1 MNGQNICGYTHPL
14 LSLVLYLSNRD
25 TVNDTLI
32 GYQKTEMVTDRRLAD
47 SFWPSTCQ
55 ALALPS
61 TKPLFSPY
69 HSGRVLNAALEVDG
83 RRCSFPMEDT
93 LYMARL
99 LIAPAHSYIY
109 RHHPLLGSA
118 TSYPLPSSTSL
129 SRHWAKRHRTH
140 TRHGGI
146 ISLSQITRT
155 ARSRKQHDGLLRM
168 PANAA
173 TQTAAQAG
181 RTF

>member
-83 RRCSFPMEDT
+83 RRS
-93 LYMARL
+93 
-99 LIAPAHSYIY
+99 HSYIY

-118 TSYPLPSSTSL
+118 TSHPLPSSTSL

>member
-69 HSGRVLNAALEVDG
+69 HSGRVLNTALEVDG
-83 RRCSFPMEDT
+83 RRCRFPMEDT
-93 LYMARL
+93 YLRSPHQAQQVMLYVVRL
-99 LIAPAHSYIY
+99 LIAPAHSYTY
-109 RHHPLLGSA
+109 LVSTPPLARQRNLA
-118 TSYPLPSSTSL
+118 PSS
-129 SRHWAKRHRTH
+129 
-140 TRHGGI
+140 
-146 ISLSQITRT
+146 
-155 ARSRKQHDGLLRM
+155 LLDI
-168 PANAA
+168 AL
-173 TQTAAQAG
+173 
-181 RTF
+181 